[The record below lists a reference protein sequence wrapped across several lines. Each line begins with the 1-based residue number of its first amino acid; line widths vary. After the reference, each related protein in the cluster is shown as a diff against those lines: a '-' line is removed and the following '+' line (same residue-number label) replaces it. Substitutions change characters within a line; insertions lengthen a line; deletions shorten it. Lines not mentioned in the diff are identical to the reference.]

1 MLCELSSAVVGGW
14 RSAVGANPNEKGP
27 CPTTCPTARAQQRGG
42 PLPPNPPAPTPPLL
56 QVQYVKRFK
65 KKDVEVLGV
74 EASAQAMRE
83 WGERNPAKFIGI
95 VEKQFA
101 ESGSSEKGAES
112 MSEEAGEGPRG
123 RIQGDAS
130 ES

>member
-1 MLCELSSAVVGGW
+1 M
-14 RSAVGANPNEKGP
+14 
-27 CPTTCPTARAQQRGG
+27 
-42 PLPPNPPAPTPPLL
+42 
-56 QVQYVKRFK
+56 
-65 KKDVEVLGV
+65 LGV

-83 WGERNPAKFIGI
+83 WGERNPEKFIGI

-101 ESGSSEKGAES
+101 ESESSEKGAES
-112 MSEEAGEGPRG
+112 VSEEAAEGPRG